1 MTSVKGTSSPSS
13 VNAVRVALLYLV
25 FASLWI
31 LASDHLLNP
40 TVNDPALLIW
50 ISQAKGILFVVV
62 TALLLYL
69 LLRGRSAGFEEL
81 PRPAPKVRYLVGVFL
96 GLALIVMSVAYG
108 VVRMQALRIQAAAQ
122 ADLAA
127 IAEMKT
133 GQIEAWMGERRADAE
148 VLAES
153 TSFIECVERWR
164 LTGDAR
170 SGRNF
175 RNRLDTLRRVEHY
188 DIELLDTQGRRMLA
202 GDARPDTLDL
212 TRTKLLPEAL
222 LTGKIQVSEL
232 YRDRLGSVRL
242 DYVVPLIL
250 SDAGV
255 QRRIGAVV
263 LRAPVE
269 GFLFPLVQSWPTPSP
284 SAESILARRDGDSVL
299 FLNDLRHRKI
309 TALSYRLPLDIA
321 ALPAAMAIRS
331 GKAQTLE
338 GVDYRGVPVLAAVRP
353 VNGTSWFL
361 VAKVDRDEMLAPL
374 NKLGLAIS
382 LVALVAVG
390 AVAAAVMMLW
400 RQQLRTHGLEL
411 AAQAAEKDQ
420 QIKLFYDLPFIGM
433 SITSPPSKRFLHV
446 NDCLCEM
453 LGYSRDEL
461 LGLTWSEL
469 THPDDLAANITQFER
484 MLAGEINGF
493 QLEKRFIRKDGAVI
507 NASLDGR
514 AVRRADGTVE
524 LMVATVQ
531 DITERKRAEEKIRQ
545 LNAELEQRVAER
557 TAQLEALAREQV
569 ALQKSKRRY
578 DGLAAH
584 IPVGVYR
591 LCMPRDGGQRFE
603 YVSPRFCEMSGVDM
617 EAALADTGAVFE
629 RIYPDDLPGF
639 LASVENARHDVQ
651 PYHWE
656 GRVVVR
662 GEVRWMKVEA
672 MPEVLHDGD
681 IVWDGVQVD
690 ITERKQAEAQLRLLS
705 AALEAAANAI
715 VITDTDAVVQWANP
729 AFMAL
734 TGYRLEEIIGKN
746 PKDLTRSGKQGPA
759 FYQSL
764 WQTILAGNVWRG
776 ELVNRRGDG
785 SLYHEEMTITPV
797 PDDAG
802 VIRHFIAVKQ
812 DISARK
818 LVEDKL
824 RQSAMVFEST
834 RDGVVIT
841 DPDANIVAVN
851 RAYREITG
859 YSDEEV
865 LGQKPS
871 ILRSGRHDRTFYQ
884 AMWTGV
890 SENGYWQGEIWNR
903 RKNGEVYPEW
913 ITISA
918 VRDGSGTVTHYVG
931 VSTDISQLRRSEE
944 SLAHLV
950 HYDPLTDLPNRLL
963 FQSRLEHALQGA
975 AQFGR
980 RVAVLLL
987 DLDGFK
993 DINDSLGHP
1002 AGDALLQLVAERV
1015 RQRLHEDET
1024 MARLGGDEFGLLLE
1038 HLADPQDAAVLAQD
1052 VVSLLAMPFRL
1063 DGGREV
1069 YLGGSIGISLFPSD
1083 GTTATELVRNADTA
1097 LYQAKGNGRNQFCFY
1112 TGNMNADTLDRL
1124 ELENALRS
1132 AAERG
1137 ELLLHYQPKVD
1148 LHTGQVCG
1156 AEALLRW
1163 QRNGHGLVFP
1173 LMFIP
1178 AAERTGL
1185 IIPIGAWV
1193 IDDACRQIRAWS
1205 DEGLGDICMSVN
1217 VSARQFFSGDLESVV
1232 TRALEK
1238 HGVAAKYLD
1247 LELTE
1252 SMLMAR
1258 PDEAVAQLRNLK
1270 AIGVTLSLDDFG
1282 TGYSSLAYLSRF
1294 PIDTLKIDQSFVR
1307 DIVTEPTSAAI
1318 AVSTIALAHRLQ
1330 LRVVAEG
1337 VETETQLGYL
1347 SMNHCDEMQGYH
1359 FSKPLP
1365 ASEFADLLRAGKSI
1379 SISDKVSG
1387 ERTIL
1392 FVDDDANILAAL
1404 KRSLRRSGYRILTA
1418 GSGREGLDLLA
1429 TNPVQVVVTDQRMP
1443 EMSGAEFIARVK
1455 ELYPD
1460 TVRIVLSGYTDLESI
1475 TRLINAGAVYKF
1487 LTKPWEDDQ
1496 LRENMQDAFRYHEAV
1511 IKPRFT

>member
-1 MTSVKGTSSPSS
+1 MRVLYLEDSPVDADLALRALAHCAPSD
-13 VNAVRVALLYLV
+13 VVRVAPTLAAAREALKRPEDFDLVLSDLGVPDGSGLELLYEIRERGLSLAVVILTGSGDQEAAMAALKAGADDYLIKHGDYLERLPQTLTSALARFRIAAARKASPLRVMYVEHNV
-25 FASLWI
+25 FDIDLTRRHFAVHAPHI
-31 LASDHLLNP
+31 HLE
-40 TVNDPALLIW
+40 VVEHAAEALSRLP
-50 ISQAKGILFVVV
+50 SSAAEPQSCDV
-62 TALLLYL
+62 LLLDYRL
-69 LLRGRSAGFEEL
+69 PQLDALEL
-81 PRPAPKVRYLVGVFL
+81 TK
-96 GLALIVMSVAYG
+96 I
-108 VVRMQALRIQAAAQ
+108 LRIERGLDLPIVLVTGQGNEEVAAQ
-122 ADLAA
+122 ALHLGVSDY
-127 IAEMKT
+127 
-133 GQIEAWMGERRADAE
+133 
-148 VLAES
+148 
-153 TSFIECVERWR
+153 
-164 LTGDAR
+164 LTKHA
-170 SGRNF
+170 S
-175 RNRLDTLRRVEHY
+175 Y
-188 DIELLDTQGRRMLA
+188 
-202 GDARPDTLDL
+202 
-212 TRTKLLPEAL
+212 
-222 LTGKIQVSEL
+222 
-232 YRDRLGSVRL
+232 
-242 DYVVPLIL
+242 
-250 SDAGV
+250 
-255 QRRIGAVV
+255 
-263 LRAPVE
+263 
-269 GFLFPLVQSWPTPSP
+269 LF
-284 SAESILARRDGDSVL
+284 E
-299 FLNDLRHRKI
+299 
-309 TALSYRLPLDIA
+309 
-321 ALPAAMAIRS
+321 LPA
-331 GKAQTLE
+331 TLE
-338 GVDYRGVPVLAAVRP
+338 KARH
-353 VNGTSWFL
+353 
-361 VAKVDRDEMLAPL
+361 
-374 NKLGLAIS
+374 
-382 LVALVAVG
+382 
-390 AVAAAVMMLW
+390 
-400 RQQLRTHGLEL
+400 Q
-411 AAQAAEKDQ
+411 
-420 QIKLFYDLPFIGM
+420 
-433 SITSPPSKRFLHV
+433 
-446 NDCLCEM
+446 
-453 LGYSRDEL
+453 
-461 LGLTWSEL
+461 
-469 THPDDLAANITQFER
+469 
-484 MLAGEINGF
+484 
-493 QLEKRFIRKDGAVI
+493 
-507 NASLDGR
+507 
-514 AVRRADGTVE
+514 VE
-524 LMVATVQ
+524 
-531 DITERKRAEEKIRQ
+531 
-545 LNAELEQRVAER
+545 
-557 TAQLEALAREQV
+557 LAREQV

-578 DGLAAH
+578 DELAAH

-591 LCMPRDGGQRFE
+591 LRMPRDGGQRFE
-603 YVSPRFCEMSGVDM
+603 YVSPRFCEMNGVEM
-617 EAALADTGAVFE
+617 KTALADAGAVFE
-629 RIYPDDLPGF
+629 RIHPDDLPGF
-639 LASVENARHDVQ
+639 FASVENARHDVQ

-656 GRVVVR
+656 GRMVVG
-662 GEVRWMKVEA
+662 GEVRWMKAEA
-672 MPEVLHDGD
+672 MPEVLQDGD

-690 ITERKQAEAQLRLLS
+690 ITERKRAEAQLRLQS

-729 AFMAL
+729 AFLAL
-734 TGYRLEEIIGKN
+734 TGYLMEEIIGRN
-746 PKDLTRSGKQGPA
+746 PKDLTRSGRQEPA
-759 FYQSL
+759 FYRSL
-764 WQTILAGNVWRG
+764 WQTILAGRVWHG
-776 ELVNRRGDG
+776 EMVNRRKDG

-797 PDDAG
+797 PDDTGA
-802 VIRHFIAVKQ
+802 IRHFIAVKQ

-818 LVEDKL
+818 QVEDKL

-851 RAYREITG
+851 RAYHEITG

-871 ILRSGRHDRTFYQ
+871 ILRSGRHDRAFYQ
-884 AMWTGV
+884 AMWAGV
-890 SENGYWQGEIWNR
+890 HENGYWQGEIWNR
-903 RKNGEVYPEW
+903 RKNGEIYPEW
-913 ITISA
+913 LTISA
-918 VRDGSGTVTHYVG
+918 VRDDSGTVTHYVG

-944 SLAHLV
+944 NLAHLV

-1002 AGDALLQLVAERV
+1002 AGDALLQLVAKRV

-1052 VVSLLAMPFRL
+1052 VVSLLAKPFRL
-1063 DGGREV
+1063 EAGREV

-1097 LYQAKGNGRNQFCFY
+1097 LYQAKGNGRSQFCFY
-1112 TGNMNADTLDRL
+1112 TGNMNADTLSRV
-1124 ELENALRS
+1124 ELESALRS
-1132 AAERG
+1132 AEERG
-1137 ELLLHYQPKVD
+1137 ELVLHYQPKVD
-1148 LHTGQVCG
+1148 LRTGQVCG

-1163 QRNGHGLVFP
+1163 QRNDHGLVFP
-1173 LMFIP
+1173 LMFIA

-1217 VSARQFFSGDLESVV
+1217 VSARQFFAGDLESVV

-1252 SMLMAR
+1252 SMLMER
-1258 PDEAVAQLRNLK
+1258 PDEAVAQLQNLK

-1307 DIVTEPTSAAI
+1307 DIVTEPTAAAI

-1347 SMNHCDEMQGYH
+1347 SMNHCDEMQGYY

-1365 ASEFADLLRAGKSI
+1365 AGEFADLLRTGKSI
-1379 SISDKVSG
+1379 PVSDKVSG
-1387 ERTIL
+1387 ERTVL

-1404 KRSLRRSGYRILTA
+1404 RRSLRRSGYRILTA

-1443 EMSGAEFIARVK
+1443 EMSGTEFIARVK

-1496 LRENMQDAFRYHEAV
+1496 LRENMHDAFRYHEAV
-1511 IKPRFT
+1511 IKPRSL